1 MTAPAPC
8 TRSSVCKRRLYPC
21 LVLRQILQG
30 VIAFGVNSK
39 SWTHVT
45 YDSGDDEIKLYGMQP
60 LGALVICVHE
70 LCECASLF
78 CACDR
83 DVPEASVGSADA
95 VVRRID
101 VLL

>member
-8 TRSSVCKRRLYPC
+8 TRSGVCKRRLYPC
-21 LVLRQILQG
+21 LLLRQVLQY
-30 VIAFGVNSK
+30 VVAFGVKSK
-39 SWTHVT
+39 SCTHVT
-45 YDSGDDEIKLYGMQP
+45 YDSGDDEIKLCMQP

-83 DVPEASVGSADA
+83 DVPEASMGSVDA
-95 VVRRID
+95 IVRRID